1 MQYTRISENDRAWV
15 LRLETNKLN
24 TCSVARAINKKLFDL
39 AAEENDQCKDNVLV
53 ATQTKIKI
61 KV

>member
-1 MQYTRISENDRAWV
+1 MQYTKISEIDRALV

-24 TCSVARAINKKLFDL
+24 MCNVARAINKKLFDL
-39 AAEENDQCKDNVLV
+39 AAEENDQCKDNVVV